1 MAKSFSEFLA
11 DQKKSSPGLKEK
23 VNIAT
28 AGTTFY
34 LNHIK
39 EKGLGRQY
47 IETNKVSNAGTKLTE
62 DFRNDIEMLDGTD
75 YRGFVGFIRKYQT
88 ALNELPKNRNL
99 SPQDREYVESAIK
112 DPLTQIA
119 TIRGPVLRLAYGLE
133 DFKKEFKP
141 LKLADR
147 LLGDVPIIG
156 SLIKDKIDD
165 IEEGEQAVIRA
176 GRDAAK
182 QKARELQKS
191 LGLDEDEGDDFVNTG
206 DTVSPGAGAQTIE
219 QELTT
224 ERLEDEGRLNTTPSF
239 GLGRKKQTEEQ
250 RKEANIEREETQNIF
265 EAIMMNTQETNEILR
280 ELTESY
286 KEENEGMGEII
297 DQFGNVIGLGG
308 AATAGVGAGVAGKK
322 LKDKLSK
329 GVKTGAK
336 VTAATAATATTAA
349 ATSNVVKQ
357 DTNKGSKIKNKVKKA
372 TQLAKTGAKGVVSKI
387 PWLLPVITAYD
398 VVSGFANADEILET
412 APDEELSWW
421 DKTAAGLGKAA
432 ETFSFG
438 LLKAKDTAEF
448 LGAGPDKADTSNMT
462 SNVTSLPEVKT
473 IDTNIVNLKANEL
486 RSTNLDNMLNKM
498 IVEIPDMGS
507 FVNQNLNTQNNTTMV
522 LPDVG
527 SVNEDGSITKDRLS
541 LYK

>member
-1 MAKSFSEFLA
+1 MAQTFSEFLA

-39 EKGLGRQY
+39 ERGLGRQY

-62 DFRNDIEMLDGTD
+62 EFRNDIEMLDGAD
-75 YRGFVGFIRKYQT
+75 YRGFVSFIRKYQT

-156 SLIKDKIDD
+156 NLIRGKIED
-165 IEEGEQAVIRA
+165 IEAGEQAVIRA

-182 QKARELQKS
+182 QKARELQKQ
-191 LGLDEDEGDDFVNTG
+191 LGLDEDEGEGLDTG
-206 DTVSPGAGAQTIE
+206 DMVTPGGGAQSIE
-219 QELTT
+219 KELTT
-224 ERLEDEGRLNTTPSF
+224 ERLEDEGRLQTTPSF
-239 GLGRKKQTEEQ
+239 GLTGKKRTEEQ

-265 EAIMMNTQETNEILR
+265 EAIMANTAETNDILK
-280 ELTESY
+280 ELTEAY
-286 KEENEGMGEII
+286 KDENEGIGELT
-297 DQFGNVIGLGG
+297 DQFGNLLTGG
-308 AATAGVGAGVAGKK
+308 AVVGGTALAGKK
-322 LKDKLSK
+322 AANLL
-329 GVKTGAK
+329 KTGTK
-336 VTAATAATATTAA
+336 VTAATAATAAA
-349 ATSNVVKQ
+349 ATTAKTSNVLKK
-357 DTNKGSKIKNKVKKA
+357 DTKKGSKIKQNVKKA
-372 TQLAKTGAKGVVSKI
+372 TQLAKTGAKGIVSKI

-448 LGAGPDKADTSNMT
+448 LGAGPDMVGATEMGS
-462 SNVTSLPEVKT
+462 SVTKLPEVRT
-473 IDTNIVNLKANEL
+473 IDTDVVNLKANEL
-486 RSTNLDNMLNKM
+486 RSTNLENMLNKM

-507 FVNQNLNTQNNTTMV
+507 FVNQNLNTQTNNNTI

-527 SVNEDGSITKDRLS
+527 SINEDASVVKDRIS
-541 LYK
+541 NYK